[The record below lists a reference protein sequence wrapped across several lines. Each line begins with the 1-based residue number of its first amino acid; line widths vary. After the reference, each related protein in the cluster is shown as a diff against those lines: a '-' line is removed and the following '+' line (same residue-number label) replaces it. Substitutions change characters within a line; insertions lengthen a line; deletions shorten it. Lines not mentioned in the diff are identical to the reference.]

1 MQQAR
6 LWRGS
11 PRDKV
16 PYPSNRISSH
26 PHGLGI
32 PTVSTKA
39 PVTAA
44 SNFGGVVT
52 PVNVFNLQCA
62 LHSHPDRVFG
72 NKLCLELREGAKIGY
87 SGPKQFR
94 FSRNLPT
101 ASLNREVVTSNLA
114 DEVATGR
121 TEGPFPS
128 PHLRISKFHLSALFL
143 KSTRT
148 SFEQYSIQIRDHKH
162 KPFYISTRMI
172 FPFNTSLSIKQFQ
185 LFKGS
190 VLTVSWPKLT

>member
-1 MQQAR
+1 M
-6 LWRGS
+6 
-11 PRDKV
+11 
-16 PYPSNRISSH
+16 
-26 PHGLGI
+26 
-32 PTVSTKA
+32 STIA

-52 PVNVFNLQCA
+52 PVNVFNLQFA

-101 ASLNREVVTSNLA
+101 AFLNREVVTSNLA

-121 TEGPFPS
+121 TEGSLPFPPFENFEVS
-128 PHLRISKFHLSALFL
+128 PICLVPKKHSDKFLTIFHLSFS
-143 KSTRT
+143 KSGTT
-148 SFEQYSIQIRDHKH
+148 NINHFIYQQ
-162 KPFYISTRMI
+162 
-172 FPFNTSLSIKQFQ
+172 
-185 LFKGS
+185 G
-190 VLTVSWPKLT
+190 